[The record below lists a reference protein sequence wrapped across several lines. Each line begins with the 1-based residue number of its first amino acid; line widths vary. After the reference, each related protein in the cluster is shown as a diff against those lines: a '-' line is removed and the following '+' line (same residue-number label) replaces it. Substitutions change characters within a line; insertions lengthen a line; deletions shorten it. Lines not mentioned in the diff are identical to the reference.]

1 MDPFK
6 KQLDKLKNM
15 AKTVTEKDTAIDKN
29 TPEYYIQKVSSVTG
43 WSEEKT
49 IDEMEVART
58 QLGIPYEQ
66 YFKDKYY
73 EYSRSKQERRAGKYH
88 RDQQQKARILE
99 RIYTA
104 TGKTRDDVKEEI
116 KQLNKFHII
125 RVTVGLYNRYGMY
138 EMEIYDNLALLK
150 KLKKER
156 DLSEKLN
163 RLFIKIDKGEISYD
177 DISSEMNEYM
187 ACIRRIDTPH
197 LYEKV
202 KQKLLKSVPEL
213 EEEGVDKIYA
223 TVNDLIMSKQLLGF
237 KEHEYIMYHLYRFDL
252 KGKREFLS
260 DKERLQIINTVNTRE
275 IYDLVNNK
283 YSLYLKLKDGFGRDM
298 TSILTEE
305 DLPSFRTFVEK
316 HPNFVLKPFNESL
329 GRGIKLIKTTA
340 ETDIDE
346 LFKTLMDENRTFLME
361 ELILQDERMAA
372 FNKDTINTVRL
383 MVYFNGEYA
392 VPVSSFMR
400 TGRVG
405 SFVDNAGAG
414 GLFADVDINTGILT
428 TDGGNEVGELYEEHP
443 DSHMKYKGFQIPLWD
458 KAVELG
464 TRSCVEIG
472 TPCFIG
478 WDLALTDKGQ
488 WVIVEGNGLP
498 QFVNQV
504 NLGYGLKKVLVD
516 AFENNRP
523 VNEK

>member
-156 DLSEKLN
+156 ELSENLN
-163 RLFIKIDKGEISYD
+163 RLFIKIDKGELSYD
-177 DISSEMNEYM
+177 DIMNTWLVSEE
-187 ACIRRIDTPH
+187 
-197 LYEKV
+197 
-202 KQKLLKSVPEL
+202 
-213 EEEGVDKIYA
+213 
-223 TVNDLIMSKQLLGF
+223 
-237 KEHEYIMYHLYRFDL
+237 
-252 KGKREFLS
+252 
-260 DKERLQIINTVNTRE
+260 
-275 IYDLVNNK
+275 
-283 YSLYLKLKDGFGRDM
+283 
-298 TSILTEE
+298 
-305 DLPSFRTFVEK
+305 
-316 HPNFVLKPFNESL
+316 
-329 GRGIKLIKTTA
+329 
-340 ETDIDE
+340 
-346 LFKTLMDENRTFLME
+346 
-361 ELILQDERMAA
+361 
-372 FNKDTINTVRL
+372 
-383 MVYFNGEYA
+383 
-392 VPVSSFMR
+392 
-400 TGRVG
+400 
-405 SFVDNAGAG
+405 
-414 GLFADVDINTGILT
+414 
-428 TDGGNEVGELYEEHP
+428 
-443 DSHMKYKGFQIPLWD
+443 
-458 KAVELG
+458 
-464 TRSCVEIG
+464 
-472 TPCFIG
+472 
-478 WDLALTDKGQ
+478 
-488 WVIVEGNGLP
+488 
-498 QFVNQV
+498 
-504 NLGYGLKKVLVD
+504 
-516 AFENNRP
+516 
-523 VNEK
+523 

>member
-1 MDPFK
+1 MDPSENKF
-6 KQLDKLKNM
+6 DELKNM
-15 AKTVTEKDTAIDKN
+15 TETETDKDTAIAKN

-49 IDEMEVART
+49 LNEMEIART
-58 QLGIPYEQ
+58 QLGIPYKQ
-66 YFKDKYY
+66 YFKDRYY
-73 EYSRSKQERRAGKYH
+73 KFSRSKQERKSGRYH
-88 RDQQQKARILE
+88 RKQVQNDLILD
-99 RIYTA
+99 RIYSQ
-104 TGKTRDDVKEEI
+104 TGKSSTKVYKTI
-116 KQLNKFHII
+116 KKLNRYGIF
-125 RVTVGLYNRYGMY
+125 RVDLDLYSRYGMY
-138 EMEIYDNLALLK
+138 KMDLYDNLALLK

-156 DLSEKLN
+156 QLSNELRN
-163 RLFIKIDKGEISYD
+163 QFGLIDKGELSYD
-177 DISSEMNEYM
+177 DIIPELDEYM
-187 ACIRRIDTPH
+187 SCIRYIVTPR
-197 LYEKV
+197 LYGNIKFR
-202 KQKLLKSVPEL
+202 LLNSVPEL
-213 EEEGVDKIYA
+213 KDESIDKIYD
-223 TVNDLIMSKQLLGF
+223 TVIDVVMSKQLLGF
-237 KEHEYIMYHLYRFDL
+237 NENEYIMYHLYRFDL

-298 TSILTEE
+298 TPILTEE

-428 TDGGNEVGELYEEHP
+428 TDGGNEVGELFVEHP

-516 AFENNRP
+516 ALEKNRP